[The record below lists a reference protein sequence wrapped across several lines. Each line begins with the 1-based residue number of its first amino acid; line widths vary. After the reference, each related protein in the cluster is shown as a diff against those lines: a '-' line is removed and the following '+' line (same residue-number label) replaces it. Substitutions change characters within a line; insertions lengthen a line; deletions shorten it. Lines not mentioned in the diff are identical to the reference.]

1 MILSH
6 DTKPTVRLSVNAE
19 RRYLVGHIV
28 NDRRH
33 SAMLEACH
41 NKARCRVAGNRLLE
55 ACK

>member
-1 MILSH
+1 MIVYH
-6 DTKPTVRLSVNAE
+6 DTELTVRLSVNAK

-41 NKARCRVAGNRLLE
+41 NEARCRVAGNRLLG